1 MFVLTDKKMESI
13 LRTSFLKYKEL
24 YYMRKSVPATSHQW
38 MRSSLVRLVNGLN
51 LICES
56 SGIRKV

>member
-1 MFVLTDKKMESI
+1 MRRSVL
-13 LRTSFLKYKEL
+13 
-24 YYMRKSVPATSHQW
+24 ATSHVW

-51 LICES
+51 LICEG